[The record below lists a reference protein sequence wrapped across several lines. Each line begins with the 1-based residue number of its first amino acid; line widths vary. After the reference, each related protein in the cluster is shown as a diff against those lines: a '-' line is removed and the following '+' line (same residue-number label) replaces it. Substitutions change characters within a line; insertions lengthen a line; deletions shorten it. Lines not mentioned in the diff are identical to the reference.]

1 MHSTEKVLMLSSSPA
16 PFGFG
21 QHPKFERSFN
31 RHKERFSL
39 GKEISL
45 SRLADSRHPEVFII
59 PRDRFLYVVDDWG
72 DTIGFERT
80 IFPFS
85 STDFYVD
92 LDKEGLFHE
101 FGRSEPFSRLGRIS
115 QLGYLVPPR
124 PEEWDEEISIVYIV
138 PQFHHPRWLHSLLVA
153 ILMELI
159 LARNGFSQEE
169 RAPIVLTAG
178 CHDIATPAG
187 GDSIKRV
194 DPKSLHE
201 EEGFAWVLER
211 HGLSQRWAEQF
222 GFNLAVAKDWVKGKR
237 LFGRL
242 LDATDKLAYTAL
254 DCYYVGLQRPGQIRN
269 LCLKYPLIMDVWQ
282 DIQFTPDRSRFFF
295 TQTERLFQFLL
306 LRAYEFQELL
316 FNPYSRTLDLFLK
329 KLVRPL
335 YKRGIITK
343 EQLLTQSDEWLE
355 RTLNKYYPQEI
366 KCYIEPEEL
375 AWKKFATARERQEF
389 CQKSGVK
396 VDHLE
401 RIAGFTTGL
410 DWLTFKGGKIIPL
423 RQAVSRTKV
432 RLLEEV
438 MASTRGYYVYYK
450 RP

>member
-1 MHSTEKVLMLSSSPA
+1 
-16 PFGFG
+16 
-21 QHPKFERSFN
+21 
-31 RHKERFSL
+31 
-39 GKEISL
+39 
-45 SRLADSRHPEVFII
+45 
-59 PRDRFLYVVDDWG
+59 
-72 DTIGFERT
+72 
-80 IFPFS
+80 
-85 STDFYVD
+85 
-92 LDKEGLFHE
+92 
-101 FGRSEPFSRLGRIS
+101 
-115 QLGYLVPPR
+115 
-124 PEEWDEEISIVYIV
+124 
-138 PQFHHPRWLHSLLVA
+138 LVA
-153 ILMELI
+153 ILIELI

-343 EQLLTQSDEWLE
+343 EQLLTQSDEWFE